1 VPIRLPHSLEGGALE
16 DRFIDLSFPGWSE
29 GTAPEEVK
37 QYIRFIVD
45 RRLIQ
50 LSLKPSR
57 GTEKNSLAWVD
68 HIVFGDNQ
76 KNFFEAAP
84 VRPWRKGDLLA

>member
-1 VPIRLPHSLEGGALE
+1 
-16 DRFIDLSFPGWSE
+16 
-29 GTAPEEVK
+29 
-37 QYIRFIVD
+37 VD